1 MGNARQQ
8 AFIKS
13 APGKYFNPDNAYG
26 YQCKDLIDSYV
37 VEIFGKSWVDTIRPG
52 NANICFGNANPEF
65 FTKIKNDP
73 NNAALIPQYGDII
86 TWGGNNIN
94 PYGHIAIVVSADQN
108 GVSVI
113 QQDGFLQSATWQ
125 GFLKY
130 VNNGTGEVQGWLR
143 PRPEKMVGGNA
154 STPKVATVWLPA
166 SAGSW
171 NVYRENGPYTS
182 GNQIGK
188 LNPSL
193 FGGLNY
199 QVLGYKAGNT
209 CVVIQTRDFGKCAI
223 YVAKGTGAVI
233 K

>member
-1 MGNARQQ
+1 MANAAQQ

-26 YQCKDLIDSYV
+26 FQCKDTIDSYV
-37 VEIFGKSWVDTIRPG
+37 MAIFNKPWTETIKPG
-52 NANICFGNANPEF
+52 NANEIMKAANPEY
-65 FTKIKNDP
+65 FTKIWNDP
-73 NNAALIPQYGDII
+73 NNAALVPQYGDII
-86 TWGGNNIN
+86 CWGGNGIN
-94 PYGHIAIVVSADQN
+94 PFGHIAVVVSADQN

-113 QQDGFLQSATWQ
+113 QQDGYLQCATWQ
-125 GFLKY
+125 GYLKY
-130 VNNGTGEVQGWLR
+130 VNAGTGEVQGWLR
-143 PRPEKMVGGNA
+143 PKPEKMVGGA
-154 STPKVATVWLPA
+154 VTTSVKTVFLPA

-199 QVLGYKAGNT
+199 QILGYKAGNT
-209 CVVIQTRDFGKCAI
+209 CVVIQTRDFGRCAI
-223 YVAKGTGAVI
+223 YVANGTGAVI

>member
-1 MGNARQQ
+1 MANAKQQ

-37 VEIFGKSWVDTIRPG
+37 MEIFGGSWVDTIRPG
-52 NANICFGNANPEF
+52 NANVCFNGSNSAY
-65 FTKIKNDP
+65 FTKILNDP
-73 NNAALIPQYGDII
+73 QSATQLPQYGDII
-86 TWGGNNIN
+86 CWGGNGVN

-113 QQDGFLQSATWQ
+113 QQDGYLQSATWQ
-125 GFLKY
+125 GYLKY
-130 VNNGTGEVQGWLR
+130 TNAGTGVVQGWLR
-143 PRPEKMVGGNA
+143 PKAEKMIGGETNA
-154 STPKVATVWLPA
+154 KVQTVWLPA

-171 NVYRENGPYTS
+171 NVYRENGPYTV

-209 CVVIQTRDFGKCAI
+209 CVVIQTRDFGTCAI
-223 YVAKGTGAVI
+223 YVANGTGAVV